1 MDTHNEKPKPTQRIP
16 TEIEYHEKGQW
27 AKGERIITVVGGL
40 TGEAKRPIGYIILID
55 YDENKKPILAATDLD
70 GNEWCEHSGN
80 LYQLKKQFREQE
92 ARLTKALLIKE
103 NSLEQE
109 EAPDVSQEP
118 KANELATT
126 RKRKVEV
133 NTQTITR

>member
-1 MDTHNEKPKPTQRIP
+1 MDTHNEKPKSTQRIP

-40 TGEAKRPIGYIILID
+40 PGEAKRPIGYITLID

-70 GNEWCEHSGN
+70 GNEWCERSGN
-80 LYQLKKQFREQE
+80 LYQLKKQFREHE

-103 NSLEQE
+103 HSSKQE
-109 EAPDVSQEP
+109 VTPDVSQEP

-126 RKRKVEV
+126 RKRKAAV
-133 NTQTITR
+133 NTHTR